1 MDGPGTGNPGTG
13 NNDACA
19 PSQLRLCGHFLARA
33 SLHVD
38 SYSHLRTIRH
48 ERAALALRTPR
59 KAYTTPVQYE
69 AHRKRRPIGRR
80 QYPLKVA
87 LDLFGIGVARQAEP
101 QRQPPYMRIDHE
113 TGLAEDM
120 PKQDIGGLTPDA
132 RKRHQLFHRS
142 RHLTGETFEDLARR
156 TLQRFRLVPEEA
168 GRDDKPFDSF
178 RWRRRLRCNIGNFS
192 KERRR
197 TAVDTLVGALRRENR
212 RDQALPRRLE
222 VEADARFGIETRKR
236 TGKPRA
242 ALAKAV
248 HSHRPRSFR
257 LSCRLLHSFALSRSQ
272 LPDYNGTMKDA
283 RRLNV
288 ARSQRRAVSAKR
300 LAVHPLLRRRAR
312 RVSTRDAGNAKNAS
326 S

>member
-19 PSQLRLCGHFLARA
+19 PPLRLCGHFLARA
-33 SLHVD
+33 SLHVGG
-38 SYSHLRTIRH
+38 YPHLRTIRD

-69 AHRKRRPIGRR
+69 AHRERRPIGWR

-87 LDLFGIGVARQAEP
+87 LDLFGIGVACQAEP
-101 QRQPPYMRIDHE
+101 PRQPPHMRIDYE

-120 PKQDIGGLTPDA
+120 PTQDIGGLTPDA

-142 RHLTGETFEDLARR
+142 RHLTAETFEDLARR

-178 RWRRRLRCNIGNFS
+178 RRRRRHRCNIGNFS

-197 TAVDTLVGALRRENR
+197 NAVDTLVGALRRENR

-248 HSHRPRSFR
+248 RSRRPRSFR
-257 LSCRLLHSFALSRSQ
+257 LSCRLLHSRTRS
-272 LPDYNGTMKDA
+272 L
-283 RRLNV
+283 
-288 ARSQRRAVSAKR
+288 ARSSRIITDYTG
-300 LAVHPLLRRRAR
+300 L
-312 RVSTRDAGNAKNAS
+312 
-326 S
+326 